1 MEIIERA
8 HCARGVDQRNDHKWL
23 AHSTEVFGQALDKA
37 ISHGSNGRLS
47 FDMELPC
54 PAYTSYPT
62 YNLETGL
69 QKLAVS
75 NMRQSSKTV
84 RQARST
90 QTAVN
95 ATAMK

>member
-1 MEIIERA
+1 MELIKEMTTSGLLIQLKL
-8 HCARGVDQRNDHKWL
+8 CTSFG
-23 AHSTEVFGQALDKA
+23 HSMTKEYRT
-37 ISHGSNGRLS
+37 NTRLN